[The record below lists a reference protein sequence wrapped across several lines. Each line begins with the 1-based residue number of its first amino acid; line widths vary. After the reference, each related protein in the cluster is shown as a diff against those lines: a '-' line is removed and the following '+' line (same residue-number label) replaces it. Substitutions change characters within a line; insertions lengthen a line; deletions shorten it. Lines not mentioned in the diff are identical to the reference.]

1 MSEYILEFKNISKSF
16 PGVKALDGISF
27 GVKKGETHAIVGE
40 NGAGKSTLMKVLTG
54 AYQPDKGE
62 IIIKGNKVSISG
74 SVRAIE
80 LGIAIVYQ
88 ELNLIPELS
97 VADNIFLGRE
107 GSFILDDDKARDES
121 QKLLKELKLDIDPGE
136 KIKNLSIGNRQLVE
150 IVKAIHSNPEIL
162 IMDEPTSSLSQAEI
176 DILFTLL
183 RKLKSAGCTILYI
196 SHKLEEIFAICESLT
211 VLRNGQHISTMK
223 AQVDKD
229 ILIALMVNKKAGE
242 MFPQREYLVPEE
254 GKEEILR
261 VEDITRNNI
270 VEGCSFSLRKGEI
283 LGFSGLMGAGRTE
296 LFRILFGLDSK
307 DGGRIFIEGKEVK
320 ITKPAE
326 AIKAGIAFIT
336 EDRRKDGLVLS
347 MSVKDNMTLPN
358 MNIVTEYVGVVNAR
372 KEAEIV
378 ESYKTKLNIKTTGI
392 LKLINYLSGGN
403 QQKVIIARWLM
414 SNPKILIMDEPTRG
428 IDIGAKSEIYQLINE
443 LSRAGMGIILC
454 SSEMEEIMVLCDRI
468 MVMHDGRI
476 MGEMA
481 RKDATAEKI
490 LKLAF
495 GGRKQHVG
503 N

>member
-183 RKLKSAGCTILYI
+183 RKAPAVPFCIFPTNLKKYLQYA
-196 SHKLEEIFAICESLT
+196 SH
-211 VLRNGQHISTMK
+211 
-223 AQVDKD
+223 
-229 ILIALMVNKKAGE
+229 
-242 MFPQREYLVPEE
+242 
-254 GKEEILR
+254 
-261 VEDITRNNI
+261 
-270 VEGCSFSLRKGEI
+270 
-283 LGFSGLMGAGRTE
+283 
-296 LFRILFGLDSK
+296 
-307 DGGRIFIEGKEVK
+307 
-320 ITKPAE
+320 
-326 AIKAGIAFIT
+326 
-336 EDRRKDGLVLS
+336 
-347 MSVKDNMTLPN
+347 
-358 MNIVTEYVGVVNAR
+358 
-372 KEAEIV
+372 
-378 ESYKTKLNIKTTGI
+378 
-392 LKLINYLSGGN
+392 
-403 QQKVIIARWLM
+403 
-414 SNPKILIMDEPTRG
+414 
-428 IDIGAKSEIYQLINE
+428 
-443 LSRAGMGIILC
+443 
-454 SSEMEEIMVLCDRI
+454 
-468 MVMHDGRI
+468 
-476 MGEMA
+476 
-481 RKDATAEKI
+481 
-490 LKLAF
+490 
-495 GGRKQHVG
+495 
-503 N
+503 

>member
-16 PGVKALDGISF
+16 PGVKALDDVSF
-27 GVKKGETHAIVGE
+27 GVKRGETHAIVGE

-54 AYQPDKGE
+54 VYQPDNGE
-62 IIIKGNKVSISG
+62 IIIKGSKVRISG
-74 SVRAIE
+74 SARAIE

-107 GSFILDDDKARDES
+107 SSFILDDNKAREES
-121 QKLLKELKLDIDPGE
+121 LKLLKELKLEIDPGE

-150 IVKAIHSNPEIL
+150 IVKAINCNPEIL

-176 DILFTLL
+176 NILFTLL
-183 RKLKSAGCTILYI
+183 RKLKKAGCTILYI
-196 SHKLEEIFAICESLT
+196 SHKLEEIFEMCESLT

-229 ILIALMVNKKAGE
+229 TLIALMVNKKAGE
-242 MFPQREYLVPEE
+242 MFPQRKYLMPQGNDEE
-254 GKEEILR
+254 LLK
-261 VEDITRNNI
+261 VEGITRKDV
-270 VEGCSFSLRKGEI
+270 VENCSFSLRKGEI
-283 LGFSGLMGAGRTE
+283 LGFAGLMGAGRTE
-296 LFRILFGLDSK
+296 LFRILFGLDSR
-307 DGGRIFIEGKEVK
+307 DSGRILIEGRE
-320 ITKPAE
+320 IEINKPSE
-326 AIKAGIAFIT
+326 AIKAGIGFIT

-347 MSVKDNMTLPN
+347 MSVRDNMTLPN
-358 MNIVTEYVGVVNAR
+358 MSAVTEYAGMINAGR
-372 KEAEIV
+372 ESGIV
-378 ESYKTKLNIKTTGI
+378 EDYKTKLNIKTTSI
-392 LKLINYLSGGN
+392 QKLINYLSGGN

-414 SNPKILIMDEPTRG
+414 SNPRILIMDEPTRG
-428 IDIGAKSEIYQLINE
+428 IDIGAKAEIYQLINE
-443 LSRAGMGIILC
+443 LSRNGMGIILC

-468 MVMHDGRI
+468 MVMHDGKI

-495 GGRKQHVG
+495 GGQK
-503 N
+503 